1 MEEIERVRSRFI
13 DDIGRIH
20 IKAAEIQDVRDHNA
34 NEHGFIAGVVVGGGG
49 VIAVIA
55 AVIAATLS
63 EAK

>member
-34 NEHGFIAGVVVGGGG
+34 NEHGFIAGFFVGGTS
-49 VIAVIA
+49 VIAVVIV
-55 AVIAATLS
+55 AVL
-63 EAK
+63 KV